1 MGEGDNGESR
11 YWGKEII
18 GEGIMGEEDRKGRG
32 YTEKGKRREKK
43 GRKYREERW
52 MRGEMRR
59 RGYLGKGWYK
69 ENKVDILERT
79 R

>member
-18 GEGIMGEEDRKGRG
+18 VKSIMGKEDRKGRG

-43 GRKYREERW
+43 GENIE
-52 MRGEMRR
+52 R
-59 RGYLGKGWYK
+59 RGG
-69 ENKVDILERT
+69 
-79 R
+79 